1 MTSAPFKTVVVMG
14 VAYGGKRAADL
25 LSKSLPPNWRLIVI
39 DRNSHFNHL
48 YAFPRFA
55 VLPQHAPK
63 AYIPYTHLFDEAESS
78 SSANERPLTPPTT
91 PPSTVNT
98 LDGSDHDGLSDP
110 LEVSKRSKSRHEFIQ
125 GSIVKLTS
133 NSVTFV
139 RPTLDSSKQQ
149 PKSTHSPDTYGKY
162 DGPEETIN
170 FDYCVYALGAS
181 MPSPVNVWS
190 KVLDLKGNENQK
202 PEDELENIS
211 GTKKHGVKWME
222 NSAEKLKKAQHV
234 VVVGAGAM
242 GIQFAS
248 DLKYLYPSKQVT
260 LLHSRTRVMPR
271 YPIEFHVAL
280 IEELKKLGVE
290 VVLGERVMTWPKDP
304 EILNGKKKIVTTDHG
319 RTFEADLVL
328 PCTGQK
334 PHIALMASVDPSV
347 ICPQSGRIRVHPT
360 LQVHALSS
368 SSGNSNSVE
377 DRLNNLSLS
386 SMPITPPSS
395 DRGSVIS
402 TPEVQSRRN
411 SSTPVEEK
419 DLSHIFACGDCAETG
434 AIQAGHTAYY
444 QSEVAARNII
454 RLIHQRE
461 SKQGNYKLEDDD
473 KILENYKVS
482 APAIKVTMGIK
493 RGIISNAEGVKINDE
508 GVEDLHSMVMWPGF
522 GYKGDDIDI
531 NE

>member
-1 MTSAPFKTVVVMG
+1 MSSGPIKTVVVMG
-14 VAYGGKRAADL
+14 VAYGGKRAATL
-25 LSKSLPPNWRLIVI
+25 LSESLPSNWRLIVI

-63 AYIPYTHLFDEAESS
+63 AYIPYTRMFDEPESS
-78 SSANERPLTPPTT
+78 DKLLTPPTT
-91 PPSTVNT
+91 PPASLST
-98 LDGSDHDGLSDP
+98 LDGPSTSSTDIGVITNP
-110 LEVSKRSKSRHEFIQ
+110 KSRHQFIQ
-125 GSIVKLTS
+125 ASIVGLTS

-139 RPTLDSSKQQ
+139 RPTIDPKKQA
-149 PKSTHSPDTYGKY
+149 PRSTHSPDTYGKY
-162 DGPEETIN
+162 DGPEETIH

-190 KVLDLKGNENQK
+190 EIVRNEAQK
-202 PEDELENIS
+202 EVDEIENVS
-211 GTKKHGVKWME
+211 GTKKHGVRWME
-222 NSAEKLKKAQHV
+222 ESGEKLKKAGHV

-248 DLKYLYPSKQVT
+248 DLKYLYPTKQVT

-271 YPIEFHVAL
+271 YPIEFHVSL

-304 EILNGKKKIVTTDHG
+304 EVLDGKKKIVTTDHG
-319 RTFEADLVL
+319 RTFEADIVL

-334 PHIALMASVDPSV
+334 PHIALMASVNPSL

-360 LQVHALSS
+360 LQVHALPRKGGST
-368 SSGNSNSVE
+368 VE

-386 SMPITPPSS
+386 MPPTPPPSEPSS
-395 DRGSVIS
+395 RSSVSEGSENEPAPI
-402 TPEVQSRRN
+402 PDQ
-411 SSTPVEEK
+411 
-419 DLSHIFACGDCAETG
+419 DLSHVFACGDCAETG

-444 QSEVAARNII
+444 QSEVAARNIL
-454 RLIHQRE
+454 RLVRQRE
-461 SKQGNYKLEDDD
+461 AKEGAYNLEDDD
-473 KILENYKVS
+473 KVLENYKVS

-508 GVEDLHSMVMWPGF
+508 GVEDLHSMVMWPGL

>member
-1 MTSAPFKTVVVMG
+1 MTLTSGPLKTVVVLG

-25 LSKSLPPNWRLIVI
+25 LSKSLPPNWRLVVI

-63 AYIPYTHLFDEAESS
+63 AYIPYTHIFDEAESS
-78 SSANERPLTPPTT
+78 TSSSGKPLTPPTT
-91 PPSTVNT
+91 PPASVST
-98 LDGSDHDGLSDP
+98 LDGSDHHSLPLSIATC
-110 LEVSKRSKSRHEFIQ
+110 KKSRHQFIQ
-125 GSIVKLTS
+125 GSIE
-133 NSVTFV
+133 TF
-139 RPTLDSSKQQ
+139 Q
-149 PKSTHSPDTYGKY
+149 
-162 DGPEETIN
+162 

-190 KVLDLKGNENQK
+190 KIIHSSEVKG
-202 PEDELENIS
+202 EDELEDIS
-211 GTKKHGVKWME
+211 GTKRHGVRWME
-222 NSAEKLKKAQHV
+222 ESAERLKKAQHV

-271 YPIEFHVAL
+271 YPIEFHVAQ
-280 IEELKKLGVE
+280 LKKLGVE

-304 EILNGKKKIVTTDHG
+304 ELLDGKKKIVTTDHG

-334 PHIALMASVDPSV
+334 PHIALMASVNPSV

-360 LQVHALSS
+360 LQVHALNKK
-368 SSGNSNSVE
+368 GNS
-377 DRLNNLSLS
+377 
-386 SMPITPPSS
+386 
-395 DRGSVIS
+395 GSG
-402 TPEVQSRRN
+402 EQQ
-411 SSTPVEEK
+411 

-461 SKQGNYKLEDDD
+461 SKAGNYNLIDDD
-473 KILENYKVS
+473 KTLENYKVS
-482 APAIKVTMGIK
+482 HPAIKVTMGLK
-493 RGIISNAEGVKINDE
+493 RGIISNAEGVTINDE
-508 GVEDLHSMVMWPGF
+508 GVDDLHTMVMWPGF

>member
-1 MTSAPFKTVVVMG
+1 MTLTSGPLKTVVVLG

-25 LSKSLPPNWRLIVI
+25 LSKSLPPNWRLVVI

-63 AYIPYTHLFDEAESS
+63 AYIPYTHIFDEAESS
-78 SSANERPLTPPTT
+78 TSSSGKPLTPPTT
-91 PPSTVNT
+91 PPASVST
-98 LDGSDHDGLSDP
+98 LDGSDHHSHLLSIATC
-110 LEVSKRSKSRHEFIQ
+110 KKSRHQFIQ
-125 GSIVKLTS
+125 GSIE
-133 NSVTFV
+133 TF
-139 RPTLDSSKQQ
+139 Q
-149 PKSTHSPDTYGKY
+149 
-162 DGPEETIN
+162 

-190 KVLDLKGNENQK
+190 KIIHSSEVKG
-202 PEDELENIS
+202 EDELEDIS
-211 GTKKHGVKWME
+211 GTKRHGVRWME
-222 NSAEKLKKAQHV
+222 ESAERLKKAQHV

-304 EILNGKKKIVTTDHG
+304 ELLDGKKKIVTTDHG

-334 PHIALMASVDPSV
+334 PHIALMASVNPSV

-360 LQVHALSS
+360 LQVHALNKK
-368 SSGNSNSVE
+368 GNS
-377 DRLNNLSLS
+377 
-386 SMPITPPSS
+386 
-395 DRGSVIS
+395 GSG
-402 TPEVQSRRN
+402 EQQ
-411 SSTPVEEK
+411 

-461 SKQGNYKLEDDD
+461 SKAGNYNLIDDD
-473 KILENYKVS
+473 KTLENYKVS
-482 APAIKVTMGIK
+482 HPAIKVTMGLK
-493 RGIISNAEGVKINDE
+493 RGIISNAEGVTINDE
-508 GVEDLHSMVMWPGF
+508 GVDDLHTMVMW
-522 GYKGDDIDI
+522 
-531 NE
+531 

>member
-1 MTSAPFKTVVVMG
+1 MSSGPIKTVVVMG
-14 VAYGGKRAADL
+14 VAYGGKRAATL
-25 LSKSLPPNWRLIVI
+25 LSESLPSNWRLIVI

-63 AYIPYTHLFDEAESS
+63 AYIPYTRMFDEPESS
-78 SSANERPLTPPTT
+78 DKLLTPPTT
-91 PPSTVNT
+91 PPASLST
-98 LDGSDHDGLSDP
+98 LDAP
-110 LEVSKRSKSRHEFIQ
+110 R
-125 GSIVKLTS
+125 
-133 NSVTFV
+133 
-139 RPTLDSSKQQ
+139 
-149 PKSTHSPDTYGKY
+149 STHSPDTYGKY
-162 DGPEETIN
+162 DGPEETIH

-190 KVLDLKGNENQK
+190 EIVRNEAQK
-202 PEDELENIS
+202 EVDEIENVS
-211 GTKKHGVKWME
+211 GTKKHGVRWME
-222 NSAEKLKKAQHV
+222 ESGEKLKKAGHV

-248 DLKYLYPSKQVT
+248 DLKYLYPTKQVT

-271 YPIEFHVAL
+271 YPIEFHVSL

-304 EILNGKKKIVTTDHG
+304 EVLDGKKKIVTTDHG
-319 RTFEADLVL
+319 RTFEADIVL

-334 PHIALMASVDPSV
+334 PHIALMASVNPSL

-360 LQVHALSS
+360 LQVHALPRKGGST
-368 SSGNSNSVE
+368 VE

-386 SMPITPPSS
+386 MPPTPPPSEPSS
-395 DRGSVIS
+395 RSSVSEGSENEPAPI
-402 TPEVQSRRN
+402 PDQ
-411 SSTPVEEK
+411 
-419 DLSHIFACGDCAETG
+419 DLSHVFACGDCAETG

-444 QSEVAARNII
+444 QSEVAARNIL
-454 RLIHQRE
+454 RLVRQRE
-461 SKQGNYKLEDDD
+461 AKEGAYNLEDDD
-473 KILENYKVS
+473 KVLENYKVS

-508 GVEDLHSMVMWPGF
+508 GVEDLHSMVMWPGL

>member
-1 MTSAPFKTVVVMG
+1 MTLTSGPLKTVVVLG

-25 LSKSLPPNWRLIVI
+25 LSKSLPPNWRLVVI

-63 AYIPYTHLFDEAESS
+63 AYIPYTHIFDEAESS
-78 SSANERPLTPPTT
+78 TSSSGKPLTPPTT
-91 PPSTVNT
+91 PPASVST
-98 LDGSDHDGLSDP
+98 LDGSDHHSHPLSIATC
-110 LEVSKRSKSRHEFIQ
+110 KKSRHQFIQ
-125 GSIVKLTS
+125 GSIE
-133 NSVTFV
+133 TF
-139 RPTLDSSKQQ
+139 Q
-149 PKSTHSPDTYGKY
+149 
-162 DGPEETIN
+162 

-190 KVLDLKGNENQK
+190 KIIHSSEVKG
-202 PEDELENIS
+202 EDELEDIS
-211 GTKKHGVKWME
+211 GTKRHGVRWME
-222 NSAEKLKKAQHV
+222 ESAERLKKAQHV

-304 EILNGKKKIVTTDHG
+304 ELLDGKKKIVTTDHG

-334 PHIALMASVDPSV
+334 PHIALMASVNPSV
-347 ICPQSGRIRVHPT
+347 ICPQSGRIRVHCT
-360 LQVHALSS
+360 LQVHALNKK
-368 SSGNSNSVE
+368 GNS
-377 DRLNNLSLS
+377 
-386 SMPITPPSS
+386 
-395 DRGSVIS
+395 GSG
-402 TPEVQSRRN
+402 EQQ
-411 SSTPVEEK
+411 

-461 SKQGNYKLEDDD
+461 SKAGNYNLIDDD
-473 KILENYKVS
+473 KTLENYKVS
-482 APAIKVTMGIK
+482 HPAIKVTMGLK
-493 RGIISNAEGVKINDE
+493 RGIISNAEGVTINDE
-508 GVEDLHSMVMWPGF
+508 GVDDLHTMVMWPGF

>member
-1 MTSAPFKTVVVMG
+1 MNSGPLKTVVVMG

-25 LSKSLPPNWRLIVI
+25 LSKSLPSNWRLIVI

-55 VLPQHAPK
+55 VMPQHAPK
-63 AYIPYTHLFDEAESS
+63 AYIPYTHLFDEPESS
-78 SSANERPLTPPTT
+78 ETPLTPPTT
-91 PPSTVNT
+91 PPAT
-98 LDGSDHDGLSDP
+98 LSALDDPSSSSSDVGVITNP
-110 LEVSKRSKSRHEFIQ
+110 KSRHQFIQ
-125 GSIVKLTS
+125 ASIVGLTT

-139 RPTLDSSKQQ
+139 RPTLDSKKQQ
-149 PKSTHSPDTYGKY
+149 PRSTHSPDTYGKF
-162 DGPEETIN
+162 DGPEETID

-190 KVLDLKGNENQK
+190 EIIKTEVQNEVG
-202 PEDELENIS
+202 EDQTENLS
-211 GTKKHGVKWME
+211 GTKKHGIKWME
-222 NSAEKLKKAQHV
+222 NSAEKLKKAGHV

-248 DLKYLYPSKQVT
+248 DLKCLYPTKQVT

-271 YPIEFHVAL
+271 YPIEFHVSL

-304 EILNGKKKIVTTDHG
+304 EILDGKKKIVTTDHG
-319 RTFEADLVL
+319 RTFEADIVL

-334 PHIALMASVDPSV
+334 PHIALMASVNPSV

-360 LQVHALSS
+360 LQVHALPKKGGST
-368 SSGNSNSVE
+368 VE

-386 SMPITPPSS
+386 MPPTPPPSEPSS
-395 DRGSVIS
+395 RCSIS
-402 TPEVQSRRN
+402 EE
-411 SSTPVEEK
+411 SSSK

-461 SKQGNYKLEDDD
+461 AKESKYNLEDND
-473 KILENYKVS
+473 KVLENYKVS
-482 APAIKVTMGIK
+482 HPAIKVTVGIK

-522 GYKGDDIDI
+522 GFKGDDIDI

>member
-1 MTSAPFKTVVVMG
+1 MTLTSGPLKTVVVLG

-25 LSKSLPPNWRLIVI
+25 LSKSLPPNWRLVVI

-63 AYIPYTHLFDEAESS
+63 AYIPYTHIFDEAESS
-78 SSANERPLTPPTT
+78 TSSSGKPLTPPTT
-91 PPSTVNT
+91 PPASVST
-98 LDGSDHDGLSDP
+98 LDGSDHHSDP
-110 LEVSKRSKSRHEFIQ
+110 LSIATCKKSRHQFIQ
-125 GSIVKLTS
+125 GSIVGLTAH
-133 NSVTFV
+133 SVTFV
-139 RPTLDSSKQQ
+139 RPTLDKSKQQ
-149 PKSTHSPDTYGKY
+149 PRCSHSPDTYGKY
-162 DGPEETIN
+162 DGPEETIQ

-190 KVLDLKGNENQK
+190 KIIHSSEVKG
-202 PEDELENIS
+202 EDELEDIS
-211 GTKKHGVKWME
+211 GTKKHGVRWME
-222 NSAEKLKKAQHV
+222 ESAERLKKAQNV

-304 EILNGKKKIVTTDHG
+304 ELLDGKKKIVTTDHG

-334 PHIALMASVDPSV
+334 PHIALMASVNPSV

-360 LQVHALSS
+360 LQVHALNKK
-368 SSGNSNSVE
+368 GNSGSVE
-377 DRLNNLSLS
+377 DRMNNLNL
-386 SMPITPPSS
+386 SMPLTPPSS
-395 DRGSVIS
+395 EY
-402 TPEVQSRRN
+402 T
-411 SSTPVEEK
+411 SSTRTNRSSADSDEDEQGEGEQQ

-461 SKQGNYKLEDDD
+461 SKAGNYKLIDDD
-473 KILENYKVS
+473 KTLENYKVS
-482 APAIKVTMGIK
+482 HPAIKVTMGLK
-493 RGIISNAEGVKINDE
+493 RGIISNAEGVTINDE
-508 GVEDLHSMVMWPGF
+508 GVDDLHTMVMWPGF